1 MDHVLGP
8 EGKFIAFE
16 GIDGAGLTTHSERL
30 QRWLNRVG
38 GKQAYLTKEPTN
50 GPIGAQIR
58 LKLAGRLDMDEATM
72 ALLFAADRMDHLH
85 VDIIPKLAAGV
96 HVICDRYYLSSL
108 AYQSLTL
115 DLDWIMAINAKAR
128 HPDLTIYL
136 DVPASISIER
146 IARERHVVEFF
157 ESESVL
163 DQVRHNY
170 HRIIDLLR
178 ARGEN
183 IITIQGFNA
192 SGSRPIRDIE
202 REIQVAVQRLLDKSQ
217 ENAGP

>member
-1 MDHVLGP
+1 MTAGIQA
-8 EGKFIAFE
+8 EGKFITLE

-58 LKLAGRLDMDEATM
+58 LKLAGRLEIDEATL

-85 VDIIPKLAAGV
+85 VDIIPKLANGV

-115 DLDWIMAINAKAR
+115 DLDWVMAINAKAR
-128 HPDLTIYL
+128 RPDLTVLL
-136 DVPASISIER
+136 DVPVSISIDR

-157 ESESVL
+157 ETEAVL
-163 DQVRHNY
+163 ERVRQNFL
-170 HRIIDLLR
+170 RIIDRLR
-178 ARGEN
+178 VKGEN
-183 IITIQGFNA
+183 IVVIQGA
-192 SGSRPIRDIE
+192 DARGSRPIREIE
-202 REIQVAVQRLLDKSQ
+202 REIQRAVQSVISRPALDG
-217 ENAGP
+217 A